1 MGWTPC
7 MRHFLNIQTTL
18 LDKVIRHRFE
28 GERNK
33 GRRRKTWMNSMNKD
47 IIRPGINIRVALVY
61 RWDGDNLHAPV
72 SAKCL
77 ASLTDDNEA
86 FSMTLQFGS
95 SNLYNS

>member
-1 MGWTPC
+1 
-7 MRHFLNIQTTL
+7 
-18 LDKVIRHRFE
+18 
-28 GERNK
+28 
-33 GRRRKTWMNSMNKD
+33 MNKD
-47 IIRPGINIRVALVY
+47 IIRPGLNIRVALVY

-95 SNLYNS
+95 SNLYNSFPVICKHYHQRG